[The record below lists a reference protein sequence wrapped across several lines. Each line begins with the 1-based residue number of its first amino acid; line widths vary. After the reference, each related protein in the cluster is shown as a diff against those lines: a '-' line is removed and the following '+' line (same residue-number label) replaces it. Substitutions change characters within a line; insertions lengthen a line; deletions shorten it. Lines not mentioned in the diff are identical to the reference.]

1 MRYEYKITFVD
12 DDDGLDAEVELYL
25 NKRATP
31 EDIADRLASWN
42 ISDHPIEVELLDVM
56 VEIDPDVEAQKDWA
70 KKLDRLHRLAK
81 LSRKLKRIAEKL
93 RAIER
98 AE

>member
-1 MRYEYKITFVD
+1 MRYEYTITFVD
-12 DDDGLDAEVELYL
+12 DDDGLYTFVELHL

-31 EDIADRLASWN
+31 EDIADRLAPWN
-42 ISDHPIEVELLDVM
+42 IYDHPIKVELLDVM

-70 KKLDRLHRLAK
+70 EKLDRLHKLAK
-81 LSRKLKRIAEKL
+81 LSRKLKRIVEKL
-93 RAIER
+93 RATEG

>member
-1 MRYEYKITFVD
+1 MKYEYKITFVD
-12 DDDGLDAEVELYL
+12 DDDGFDTEVELHL
-25 NKRATP
+25 NRRATP

-42 ISDHPIEVELLDVM
+42 IYDHPIKVELLDVM

-70 KKLDRLHRLAK
+70 DELDKLHKLVE
-81 LSRKLKRIAEKL
+81 LSRKLERIVEKL
-93 RAIER
+93 RATEG

>member
-1 MRYEYKITFVD
+1 MRYKYKITFVD
-12 DDDGLDAEVELYL
+12 DDDGFDTEVELHL

-31 EDIADRLASWN
+31 EDIADRLVSWN
-42 ISDHPIEVELLDVM
+42 IYDHPIKVELLDVM

-70 KKLDRLHRLAK
+70 EKLDKLHRLAK
-81 LSRKLKRIAEKL
+81 LSRKLKRIVEKL
-93 RAIER
+93 KAIEG

>member
-1 MRYEYKITFVD
+1 MRYKYKITFVD
-12 DDDGLDAEVELYL
+12 DDDGFDTDVELHL
-25 NKRATP
+25 NRHATP

-42 ISDHPIEVELLDVM
+42 IYDHPIKVELLDVM

-70 KKLDRLHRLAK
+70 EKLDRLHKLAN
-81 LSRKLKRIAEKL
+81 LSRKLKRVVEKL
-93 RAIER
+93 RATEG